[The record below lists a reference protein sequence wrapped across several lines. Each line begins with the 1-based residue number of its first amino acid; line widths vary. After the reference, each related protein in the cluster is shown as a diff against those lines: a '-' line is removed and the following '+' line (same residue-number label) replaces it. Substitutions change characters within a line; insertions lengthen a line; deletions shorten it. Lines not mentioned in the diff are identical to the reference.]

1 MGRAKH
7 LAQQIAAL
15 DELIAQDFDPEEDA
29 PVLEGDEESDSEES
43 DDGLAGT
50 EHYSTVG
57 KSKLRKSDEINLG
70 PEYSGSRV
78 SRQAL
83 LDDDEEEQE
92 VEMTSESNYDSA
104 SEKVEEPEGITF
116 ADPEAVDEAVD
127 VDLDDEDGDID
138 SDNAFGESDE
148 EKFQG
153 FTFPGSSKPKSAK
166 VARQRATAA
175 DFMSDSENEGVL
187 VNVNESESDESDED
201 LLDVAD
207 QHSDDEEDEE
217 ESVSGNETTESSGD
231 QLDDESE
238 PSDGE
243 ETGDESK
250 SGSEHEDDEKTQR
263 AELRK
268 IMGEEQKTVIATI
281 SQAAKVDADKGNA
294 VKEQRKAF
302 DSLLSVRI
310 VLQKALVA
318 TNSMAA
324 VEEKWTD
331 ESANQ
336 PYEAAEEAAIKLWNT
351 LDGLRHELSKA
362 NSGVKTGQK
371 RKRGV
376 ETSTPSATLWERMQG
391 SEVSVID
398 NRQTTLEKWSAKVRS
413 ATSLP
418 ISRKLNPAAAQ
429 QSITS
434 LIQDQL
440 ANSDHLVKR
449 TKMPRSCAP
458 LQRDQKVTEDPE
470 IYDDGAFYQLLLKEL
485 VDQRRVDSLTT
496 PVNGGD
502 AGKAMQWTA
511 VKEAKTR
518 KNVDTKASKGRKM
531 RFTVHEK
538 LQNFMAPE
546 DRGTWE
552 PAAIDRFFGTL
563 LGQKMTLGEEEA
575 SDDGEGE
582 NGFSLEEEGLM
593 LFRS

>member
-1 MGRAKH
+1 
-7 LAQQIAAL
+7 
-15 DELIAQDFDPEEDA
+15 
-29 PVLEGDEESDSEES
+29 
-43 DDGLAGT
+43 
-50 EHYSTVG
+50 
-57 KSKLRKSDEINLG
+57 
-70 PEYSGSRV
+70 
-78 SRQAL
+78 
-83 LDDDEEEQE
+83 
-92 VEMTSESNYDSA
+92 
-104 SEKVEEPEGITF
+104 
-116 ADPEAVDEAVD
+116 
-127 VDLDDEDGDID
+127 
-138 SDNAFGESDE
+138 
-148 EKFQG
+148 
-153 FTFPGSSKPKSAK
+153 
-166 VARQRATAA
+166 
-175 DFMSDSENEGVL
+175 MSDSENEGVT

-217 ESVSGNETTESSGD
+217 SVSGNESTESSGD

-238 PSDGE
+238 PSNGE

-302 DSLLSVRI
+302 DSLLSVRM

-324 VEEKWTD
+324 LEERCTD

-391 SEVSVID
+391 SEVSIID

-413 ATSLP
+413 TTSLP

-458 LQRDQKVTEDPE
+458 LQRDQKVTEDPD
-470 IYDDGAFYQLLLKEL
+470 IYDDGNFYQLLLKEL

-496 PVNGGD
+496 SVNGGD

-518 KNVDTKASKGRKM
+518 KNIDTKASKGRKM

-563 LGQKMTLGEEEA
+563 LGQKMTLGEA

>member
-7 LAQQIAAL
+7 LAQQITAL
-15 DELIAQDFDPEEDA
+15 DEPIAQDFDPEEDA

-116 ADPEAVDEAVD
+116 ADPEAVD

-148 EKFQG
+148 EKFQA

-175 DFMSDSENEGVL
+175 DFMSDSENEGVP

-217 ESVSGNETTESSGD
+217 ESVSGNESTESSGD

-302 DSLLSVRI
+302 DSLLSVRM

-458 LQRDQKVTEDPE
+458 LQRDQKVTEDPD
-470 IYDDGAFYQLLLKEL
+470 IYDDGNFYQLLLKEL
-485 VDQRRVDSLTT
+485 VDQRRIDSLTT
-496 PVNGGD
+496 PVNGGN
-502 AGKAMQWTA
+502 AGKAMQWIA

>member
-1 MGRAKH
+1 M
-7 LAQQIAAL
+7 
-15 DELIAQDFDPEEDA
+15 F
-29 PVLEGDEESDSEES
+29 S
-43 DDGLAGT
+43 
-50 EHYSTVG
+50 

-116 ADPEAVDEAVD
+116 ADPEAVD

-175 DFMSDSENEGVL
+175 DFMSDSENEGVP

-217 ESVSGNETTESSGD
+217 ESVSGNESTESSGD

-302 DSLLSVRI
+302 DSLLSVRM

-458 LQRDQKVTEDPE
+458 LQRDQKVTEDPD
-470 IYDDGAFYQLLLKEL
+470 IYDDGNFYQLLLKEL
-485 VDQRRVDSLTT
+485 VDQRRIDSLTT
-496 PVNGGD
+496 PVNGGN
-502 AGKAMQWTA
+502 AGKAMQWIA